1 MTDVEQATT
10 PAEATEAAEDHSTG
24 ELLNDLSEQL
34 RRLARAEA
42 RLAVVEL
49 RRRGKRAGLG
59 AGALGM
65 AAAGGLLGGG
75 ALVTCAIVA
84 LDQVLPLWLSALLVG
99 VAVLLGAGLAAL
111 LGRAVLRRALPPL
124 PSWALAS
131 VREDVRTI
139 AKGARP

>member
-1 MTDVEQATT
+1 MTDVDETTTAAT
-10 PAEATEAAEDHSTG
+10 AAEDHSTG
-24 ELLNDLSEQL
+24 ELFNDLSEQL

-49 RRRGKRAGLG
+49 RRRGKHAGLG
-59 AGALGM
+59 AGAFGM

-75 ALVTCAIVA
+75 TLVTCAIVA
-84 LDQVLPLWLSALLVG
+84 LDLVLPLWLATLLVG
-99 VAVLLGAGLAAL
+99 VAVLFGAGLAAL
-111 LGRAVLRRALPPL
+111 LGRSVLRRALPPM
-124 PSWALAS
+124 PTWALAS

>member
-1 MTDVEQATT
+1 VTDVD
-10 PAEATEAAEDHSTG
+10 EATIAAEDHSTG
-24 ELLNDLSEQL
+24 ELLNELSEQL

-59 AGALGM
+59 AAAFGM
-65 AAAGGLLGGG
+65 AMAAGLLGGG
-75 ALVTCAIVA
+75 ALVVCAIVA
-84 LDQVLPLWLSALLVG
+84 LDLVLPLWLSALLVG

-111 LGRAVLRRALPPL
+111 LGRSALRRALPPI
-124 PSWALAS
+124 PTWAAAS

-139 AKGARP
+139 AKGAHR